1 MKNEERKMYVQKLME
16 SYEKSSKEYLDMAES
31 IYRVEFGF
39 VNYMKEKVAVS
50 SYEKAYADFEEE
62 VKRVNVILNE
72 NKMKFDELL
81 NEFSMTNN
89 NYSSSIISAVR
100 RNELT
105 KEEVESAM
113 KELAEDFDNKYAEMI
128 KNYTETFKGI
138 IEKIEKV
145 VKSSR
150 KFVIEYGDFQLTD
163 KPTVNEYKPIYD
175 KHDAIYDKF
184 IFEFQAEAL
193 RINFMP
199 EQIKNTYTRVTKLL
213 DENYDIFSE
222 LTELLENK

>member
-16 SYEKSSKEYLDMAES
+16 SYEQSSKEYLDIAES

-62 VKRVNVILNE
+62 VKRVNSILNE
-72 NKMKFDELL
+72 NKNKFDELL

-89 NYSSSIISAVR
+89 NYSANIISAVR
-100 RNELT
+100 KNELS
-105 KEEVESAM
+105 KEEVENAM
-113 KELAEDFDNKYAEMI
+113 KALTEDFDSKYAEMI
-128 KNYTETFKGI
+128 KNYTESFKEI

-175 KHDAIYDKF
+175 KHDVIYDKF

-193 RINFMP
+193 RINFLA
-199 EQIKNTYTRVTKLL
+199 EQIKNTYTRITKLL

-222 LTELLENK
+222 LNELLENK

>member
-1 MKNEERKMYVQKLME
+1 MKNDERKMYVQKLME

>member
-1 MKNEERKMYVQKLME
+1 MENEERKMYVEKLME

-62 VKRVNVILNE
+62 VKRVNGILNE
-72 NKMKFDELL
+72 NKMRFDELL

-89 NYSSSIISAVR
+89 NYSSNIISAVR
-100 RNELT
+100 RNELS
-105 KEEVESAM
+105 KDEVESAM
-113 KELAEDFDNKYAEMI
+113 KELADDFDNKYAEMI

-138 IEKIEKV
+138 IGKIEKV
-145 VKSSR
+145 VNSSR

-175 KHDAIYDKF
+175 KHDVIYDKF

-199 EQIKNTYTRVTKLL
+199 EQIKNTYTRITKLL